1 MSLLKSNFPT
11 KEVKPDEPEPVD
23 ATEAFLQKAK
33 ESIGGS
39 MVFTER
45 KLRYWDGKD
54 EVSGT
59 PEPDSADR
67 A

>member
-1 MSLLKSNFPT
+1 MSLLKSNFPV
-11 KEVKPDEPEPVD
+11 KEIKPDEVVLDPKAEF
-23 ATEAFLQKAK
+23 ERKAK

-45 KLRYWDGKD
+45 KLRYWDGTD

-59 PEPDSADR
+59 ADTDSADR
-67 A
+67 V